1 MRWAL
6 LVFLVANMVFA
17 GYQWARP
24 VGGASVEPPAYR
36 QEGARLQLLSEVP
49 AQELGRDSAFSG
61 GADGDDSD
69 GNADAVA
76 GGDEANAGEPRVVEE
91 EPVSALCTLVG
102 PFSALLRAEYFL
114 EHLAEEGIVSQI
126 TEIEVPGPP
135 AFWVYLSPLESRS
148 LAYQKLGELQRE
160 GIDSYVIPKGEL
172 ENGISF
178 GLFSQEVGGLQR
190 LKEIKALGY
199 PAALK
204 RVERSNTEIWVSIG
218 AYEAKKITQQQWLT
232 LLVRDEAL
240 EMRQNFCPAVASE

>member
-1 MRWAL
+1 MRWAFL
-6 LVFLVANMVFA
+6 MFLVANMALA

-24 VGGASVEPPAYR
+24 AGESAVEKPAYR
-36 QEGARLQLLSEVP
+36 QEGARLKLLSEVP
-49 AQELGRDSAFSG
+49 AQELSRDSAFSG
-61 GADGDDSD
+61 GADGGNSD
-69 GNADAVA
+69 GNADAEA
-76 GGDEANAGEPRVVEE
+76 SGDEASAGEPRIVEE

-114 EHLAEEGIVSQI
+114 EYLAEEGIVSQI

-135 AFWVYLSPLESRS
+135 AFWVYLSPLGSRS

-178 GLFSQEVGGLQR
+178 GLFSQELGGLQR
-190 LKEIKALGY
+190 LAEVKALGY

-204 RVERSNTEIWVSIG
+204 RVERSNAEIWVSIE
-218 AYEAKKITQQQWLT
+218 AVEAKKITQQQWLT
-232 LLVRDEAL
+232 LLVRDEGL